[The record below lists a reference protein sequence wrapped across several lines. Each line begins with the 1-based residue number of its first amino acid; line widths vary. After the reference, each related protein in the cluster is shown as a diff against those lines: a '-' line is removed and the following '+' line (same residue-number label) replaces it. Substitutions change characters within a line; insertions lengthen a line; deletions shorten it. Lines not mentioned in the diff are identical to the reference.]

1 MQLILG
7 FDGKSSFSSF
17 REGKEV
23 ELVRGQIALISVVI
37 PETDVVLRHEKGSL
51 QMGSASGSVYAT
63 LVQAPTEQTPAG

>member
-23 ELVRGQIALISVVI
+23 ELVRGEIALISVVI
-37 PETDVVLRHEKGSL
+37 PETDVVLRHEKSSW
-51 QMGSASGSVYAT
+51 QMGSSNGSVYAT
-63 LVQAPTEQTPAG
+63 LVQPPAEQTPAG